1 MCGGVKDKAALQ
13 PGCTSSQALKRL
25 HFLFSSSILH
35 SQVPKCT
42 STHAAHSCAHI
53 HTRVCTL
60 TQHTLAHVHTCTHMT
75 TQCIHTHTHTLHTCT
90 YFFWDIFSIWEVV
103 TSLSAAAVPTS
114 SGGAQP
120 FWSLCGEAMQ
130 HFCPTGK
137 GTELNWQLCCGTLSS
152 AYHDPA

>member
-60 TQHTLAHVHTCTHMT
+60 TQHTRTCAHLHTHDHTMHP
-75 TQCIHTHTHTLHTCT
+75 HTHTHTAHLHILLLGH
-90 YFFWDIFSIWEVV
+90 FFYLGSGDKFVSCCCPHLIRWSTTLLVSVWRGNATFLSYWER
-103 TSLSAAAVPTS
+103 
-114 SGGAQP
+114 
-120 FWSLCGEAMQ
+120 
-130 HFCPTGK
+130 H
-137 GTELNWQLCCGTLSS
+137 
-152 AYHDPA
+152 